1 MAYRNFL
8 DTAVDGRD
16 EAATGLAGSE
26 TWSSEA
32 FEERGPVER
41 TGNLEADA
49 PVSLPRELR
58 SLGSVRPE
66 GRVERALR
74 RGLDIVLSAG
84 ALVAFAPLLL
94 AIAVLIKLDSPGPAI
109 FKHQRVGINRRRLR
123 NPHPAGHQGRAR
135 HGSGKPLTFYKFR
148 TMYADARER
157 YPELYSYAYD
167 PEELDT
173 LPIKVLFSTKQKPQA
188 PDGEFRPEEVCEVDP
203 RVTPIGRWLR
213 RTSLDE
219 LPNLW
224 NVLKGDLHLVGP
236 RPDIEENIRYY
247 HPHHRLKLDVKPGVT
262 GLAQVRG
269 RGMLTFHETNE
280 FDTRYV
286 EERSFAQDL
295 KILFGT
301 VLKVLGREGAY

>member
-8 DTAVDGRD
+8 DTAVDGRGG
-16 EAATGLAGSE
+16 AATGLAGA
-26 TWSSEA
+26 TARNAEA
-32 FEERGPVER
+32 FEERDPAER
-41 TGNLEADA
+41 APNHEAGEL
-49 PVSLPRELR
+49 VSLA
-58 SLGSVRPE
+58 SARPE
-66 GRVERALR
+66 GRAERALR

-94 AIAVLIKLDSPGPAI
+94 VIAILIKLDSPGPAL
-109 FKHQRVGINRRRLR
+109 FKHQRVGINRRRRR
-123 NPHPAGHQGRAR
+123 NPDALTRQRRAR
-135 HGSGKPLTFYKFR
+135 EGSGKPLTIYKFR

-157 YPELYSYAYD
+157 YPDLYRYTYD
-167 PEELDT
+167 PEELDA
-173 LPIKVLFSTKQKPQA
+173 LPIKVLVSTKQRPQA

-203 RVTPIGRWLR
+203 RVTRVGRRLR

-224 NVLKGDLHLVGP
+224 NVLKGDMHLVGP

-247 HPHHRLKLDVKPGVT
+247 RPRHRLKLDVKPGVT

-269 RGMLTFHETNE
+269 RGMLTFHQTNE

-286 EERSFAQDL
+286 QERSLARDL